1 VVLSVCMGTTIYPYL
16 FFRNGPLL
24 TSLVIGFAAF
34 FSALSGFWITRV
46 AAATQARRYED
57 MALKTYGNKCAT
69 FTAIMML
76 LSMMGFTTANI
87 VLVSNNYAELLVKKF
102 ITSGF
107 RNGFSELIAFMDC
120 QYSSGTKVLGIHFF
134 LCNLNSNVT
143 SKTVKRT
150 KVINIYRF
158 PIIFVHNYRY
168 HC

>member
-1 VVLSVCMGTTIYPYL
+1 MASSVLSIVVLSVCMGTTIYPYL

-34 FSALSGFWITRV
+34 ISALSGFWITRV

-69 FTAIMML
+69 FTAVMML
-76 LSMMGFTTANI
+76 FTLMGFTTANI
-87 VLVSNNYAELLVKKF
+87 VLVSNNY
-102 ITSGF
+102 
-107 RNGFSELIAFMDC
+107 C
-120 QYSSGTKVLGIHFF
+120 QYSSGTKVLGNHFF
-134 LCNLNSNVT
+134 LCNLNSNFA

-150 KVINIYRF
+150 RVINVDRF